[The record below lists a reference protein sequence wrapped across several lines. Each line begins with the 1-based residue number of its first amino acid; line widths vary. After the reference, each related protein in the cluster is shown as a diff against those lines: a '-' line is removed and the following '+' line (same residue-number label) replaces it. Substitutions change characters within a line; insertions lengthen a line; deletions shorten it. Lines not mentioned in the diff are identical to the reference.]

1 MDEEFNNGNL
11 NDYNNQGIDVTTSN
25 RKDPDDCIFNRIK
38 EEIQNAT
45 LTEATRK
52 AERIVEDYIP
62 KITNASNQKLN
73 IEKETPP
80 YINAG
85 TIKRDMNEA
94 ERTMDDFPTET
105 NNFPEEFNQE
115 NNWNVGNQIN
125 TQFNQQKDNEFEQQ
139 GNAQF
144 NQQKE
149 NEFEQQGNNQFGQQK
164 DNKIG
169 LQSNNQF
176 NRNNDWE
183 R

>member
-1 MDEEFNNGNL
+1 MDEEINKGNL

-125 TQFNQQKDNEFEQQ
+125 TQFNQH
-139 GNAQF
+139 
-144 NQQKE
+144 KE
-149 NEFEQQGNNQFGQQK
+149 NEFEQRVNNQFGQQK
-164 DNKIG
+164 DNKIEQ
-169 LQSNNQF
+169 QSNNQF

>member
-11 NDYNNQGIDVTTSN
+11 NDYNNQGIGVTTSN
-25 RKDPDDCIFNRIK
+25 RKAPDDCIFNRIK

-105 NNFPEEFNQE
+105 SNFPEKFNQE

-125 TQFNQQKDNEFEQQ
+125 TQFNQH
-139 GNAQF
+139 
-144 NQQKE
+144 KE

-164 DNKIG
+164 DNKVG
-169 LQSNNQF
+169 QQSNNQF

>member
-1 MDEEFNNGNL
+1 MDEEFNKRNL

-25 RKDPDDCIFNRIK
+25 RKDSDDCIFTYVK
-38 EEIQNAT
+38 EEIQNAP

-73 IEKETPP
+73 IEKEETPQ

-94 ERTMDDFPTET
+94 ERTMNDFPTEA
-105 NNFPEEFNQE
+105 NNFSEEFNQE
-115 NNWNVGNQIN
+115 NNWNFEQQIN
-125 TQFNQQKDNEFEQQ
+125 TQFNQH
-139 GNAQF
+139 
-144 NQQKE
+144 KE

>member
-125 TQFNQQKDNEFEQQ
+125 TQFNQH
-139 GNAQF
+139 
-144 NQQKE
+144 KE
-149 NEFEQQGNNQFGQQK
+149 NEFEQRVNNQFGQQK
-164 DNKIG
+164 DNKIE
-169 LQSNNQF
+169 QQ
-176 NRNNDWE
+176 RNNDWE